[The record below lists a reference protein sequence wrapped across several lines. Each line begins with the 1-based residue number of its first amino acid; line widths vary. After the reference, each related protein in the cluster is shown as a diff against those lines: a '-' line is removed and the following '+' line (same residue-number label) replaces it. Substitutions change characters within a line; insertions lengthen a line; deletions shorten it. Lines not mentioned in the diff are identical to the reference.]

1 MFYFQL
7 KFYIHTWK
15 KEKKKPPTFS
25 LFFRFQKYRLR
36 ILAHKECKGK
46 KSQNIR
52 GATCVRGNQLKLE
65 QKEASTKSV
74 LEKAEN
80 SC

>member
-7 KFYIHTWK
+7 NFISTLERK
-15 KEKKKPPTFS
+15 KKKKPPTFS

-36 ILAHKECKGK
+36 IPVHKECKRK
-46 KSQNIR
+46 ISQNIR
-52 GATCVRGNQLKLE
+52 GATRVRGNQLKME

-74 LEKAEN
+74 L
-80 SC
+80 